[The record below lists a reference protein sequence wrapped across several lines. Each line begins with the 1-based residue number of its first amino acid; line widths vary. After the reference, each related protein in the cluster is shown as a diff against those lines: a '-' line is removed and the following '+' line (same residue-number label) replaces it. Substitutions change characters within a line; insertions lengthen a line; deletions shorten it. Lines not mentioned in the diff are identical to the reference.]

1 MVEKNDEAFEELRPY
16 RDLDAS
22 RLKIVGR
29 GQWDCCDFLPD
40 LFYMVFKE
48 PRINV
53 FDLPFR
59 KDEVPDNTRNS
70 HEEMLALCR
79 LWDAQ
84 GLLRLIPTELGPSR
98 IEMCTKVF
106 NNYKN
111 TLADRQIGDR
121 RGANSQEGRVPG
133 PSKSLP
139 SATALLQLSVRRWEE
154 ALIGSITDRRDFYHQ
169 FHVTWE
175 KSSLNAIYPWPRLSE
190 LKGLEAA
197 TAYLENF
204 GKKAL
209 RRKKDRETE
218 GDFLGGK
225 RPTLLVSE
233 DPYVVP
239 CFAALF
245 QGDHMGVEVATAS
258 HTGLLQEYGL
268 LVSGSRLLSTSFVV
282 QDEVVDGLVIDD
294 YFVLSREDVRAV
306 NGEGCCPSSKSVE
319 KLMVAKG
326 AYKREKIEGSDD
338 KDVLG
343 ASVFKVV
350 GGEVNSSLSSV
361 ARGNVPV
368 GAPAQKRWSL
378 AMLSAAAAVLPC
390 TTDSLHGSL
399 LGSWISV
406 LLYRRPLISIISELF
421 KVIPASELNTEEPR
435 TWHLSRSAAEELL
448 LLAVMSPVMSSNLA
462 IPFDNEVLAT
472 DASMAMGGICPTE
485 VSEEVSALLWRSS
498 DVKGENVPLMRSS
511 EALLHCYDIDF
522 EEERKEKD
530 YIEEGEGEEEQCCDR
545 PIGQRFDFIEVC
557 GGAGAVT
564 AHLSRL
570 GVVCAA
576 VFDISTSAQYDV
588 TALRVCQWI
597 VYMLEDGRLLAFLV
611 APPCTTY
618 SPAAFPALRSYQ
630 VPMGYDLTNPRVLLG
645 NTLAFRC
652 ILLLQ
657 VAKRTGGFGAIEQP
671 LRSKMRWLPH
681 WRRMMR
687 LGAKEVHLASCA
699 FGSPHEKK
707 FCFMSINMSMEPLRR
722 KCSRDHTHVRIQ
734 GKFTKPSATYT
745 KGLAIALAKNFRD
758 HIVAR
763 KITLEQCDLDV
774 AGLEDVIS
782 NDILSSF
789 EWEEQDSWSW
799 KGSSH
804 INLLEASAIC
814 RAYGK
819 KALSGG
825 DRRFVYFCDSH
836 VARAS
841 CARGRTSSDGM
852 RPILKRISSTSVAYG
867 LYGHGRFAPTRIN
880 PADAPTRRYKI
891 PPPVPSS
898 VLRGKEA
905 EEVAWILR
913 LPRVRRWAANWMRL
927 VLLWSPSLSQFHASR
942 ESKRVLSRFP
952 LSGPEILSNFDS
964 SLGYPGEGPILLLVI
979 SAASW
984 IFALCSL
991 RPSLITTSPARRPY
1005 QLLWL
1010 ACLLGCFWHAS
1021 ATGARGSHGDDLRKA
1036 ARAGIELP
1044 QGRRVTE
1051 LTSSNRQVFLSK
1063 FLGWLENEGLDSR
1076 TVFEGPP
1083 DIDQINRWISDYGR
1097 KLFREGKPYYQY
1109 SETINAISA
1118 KRPTLRRSLMQA
1130 WDLAFMWNSYEPV
1143 EHHVAMPHQVLL
1155 ALLSI
1160 CMMWGW
1166 VREASCFALCFG
1178 ALLRSGELL
1187 AAVRGD
1193 LIFPQDVG
1201 GTLDHILIRI
1211 LEPKTRFRAAR
1222 HQASKVEQADL
1233 IRVISLGLYQLRPN
1247 EALWPLSGSS
1257 LRGRLTKAFER
1268 LGLPTNPGSR
1278 PKALTL
1284 ASFRA
1289 GGATWLI
1296 SKSESVELT
1305 RRRGRWV
1312 SLKVLETYLQEV
1324 AASTYL
1330 NEVSDESKEL
1340 ILAAMSSFVS
1350 ILETSERLTRG
1361 CIPKATWFL
1370 LFVKAFGQ
1378 RQTGQ
1383 DGWNG

>member
-1 MVEKNDEAFEELRPY
+1 
-16 RDLDAS
+16 
-22 RLKIVGR
+22 
-29 GQWDCCDFLPD
+29 
-40 LFYMVFKE
+40 
-48 PRINV
+48 
-53 FDLPFR
+53 
-59 KDEVPDNTRNS
+59 
-70 HEEMLALCR
+70 
-79 LWDAQ
+79 
-84 GLLRLIPTELGPSR
+84 
-98 IEMCTKVF
+98 MCTKVF
-106 NNYKN
+106 NNYKT

-139 SATALLQLSVRRWEE
+139 SATALLQLSVRRWKD

-197 TAYLENF
+197 NAYLENF

-209 RRKKDRETE
+209 KRKRNRETD
-218 GDFLGGK
+218 GDFLGGR
-225 RPTLLVSE
+225 RPALLVSE

-239 CFAALF
+239 CFAAIF
-245 QGDHMGVEVATAS
+245 QGDHLGVEVATAS
-258 HTGLLQEYGL
+258 HTGLLQSYGL
-268 LVSGSRLLSTSFVV
+268 LVTGSRLLSTSFVV
-282 QDEVVDGLVIDD
+282 QDAVVDGLVIDD
-294 YFVLSREDVRAV
+294 YFVVSREDVRAV
-306 NGEGCCPSSKSVE
+306 NSEGCCPSSRSVE

-350 GGEVNSSLSSV
+350 GGEVNSAPSSV

-390 TTDSLHGSL
+390 TTDSLHSSL

-421 KVIPASELNTEEPR
+421 KVIPASELNTDEPR

-448 LLAVMSPVMSSNLA
+448 LLAVMSPLMSSNLA

-472 DASMAMGGICPTE
+472 DASMAMGGICTTE
-485 VSEEVSALLWRSS
+485 VPEEVSALLWRSS

-522 EEERKEKD
+522 EEETKAENNV
-530 YIEEGEGEEEQCCDR
+530 EEGGWPDEPWCDR

-618 SPAAFPALRSYQ
+618 SPAAFPSLRSYQ
-630 VPMGYDLTNPRVLLG
+630 VPMGHDLTNPRVLLG
-645 NTLAFRC
+645 NALAFRS

-657 VAKRTGGFGAIEQP
+657 VAKRTGAFGAIEQP

-699 FGSPHEKK
+699 FGSPREKK
-707 FCFMSINMSMEPLRR
+707 FCFMSINMNMEPLRR
-722 KCSRDHTHVRIQ
+722 KCSKDHTHVRIQ

-763 KITLEQCDLDV
+763 KITLEKCDLDV

-782 NDILSSF
+782 NDILSAF
-789 EWEEQDSWSW
+789 EWKEQDSWSW

-898 VLRGKEA
+898 VLREKEA
-905 EEVAWILR
+905 DEVAWILG

-964 SLGYPGEGPILLLVI
+964 SLGYPGEGPILLLVA
-979 SAASW
+979 SAAAW
-984 IFALCSL
+984 ILAFCFL
-991 RPSLITTSPARRPY
+991 RPSLITTSPAGWPC
-1005 QLLWL
+1005 QLLWR
-1010 ACLLGCFWHAS
+1010 ACLFGCFWHAS
-1021 ATGARGSHGDDLRKA
+1021 ATGARGSHGDDMRKA

-1063 FLGWLENEGLDSR
+1063 FLGWLENEGLSSR

-1222 HQASKVEQADL
+1222 HQASRVEQADL
-1233 IRVISLGLYQLRPN
+1233 IRVISLGLHQLRPN

-1350 ILETSERLTRG
+1350 ILETSERLSRG

-1370 LFVKAFGQ
+1370 LFMKAFGQ
-1378 RQTGQ
+1378 RHTGQ